1 LFDKEIIYSLILHT
15 GKSLI
20 KEIIMH
26 RPLGIT
32 VSRHIMD
39 LQRMHPEATGDLSG
53 LLNALIV
60 AAKTISAE
68 VNMAGLA
75 DVLGMSGKTNIQGEE
90 VQKLDEFANNTIKRR
105 MARCGY
111 ICVMTSEEEEG
122 IISVEKGYEGKYT
135 LAFDPLD
142 GSSNIDVNVS
152 IGTIFS
158 IHRSISD
165 SERHPLGRR
174 STDAGENL
182 QNGQGLPGS
191 EKDILQI
198 GRDQVAAGYIIY
210 GSSTMLVFTTGEG
223 VHGFTLDPSVGEF
236 YLSHPD
242 IKIPAK
248 SKYFSVNEG
257 NYTYWDE
264 NMRRYI
270 DYLKEQDNASGRPY
284 SSRYIGSLVA
294 DFHRNLISGGIFLY
308 PRDNKDPAKPSGKL
322 RLLYEAAPLAYII
335 EQAGGRA
342 ITGDGRDIME
352 IEPEEL
358 HQRVPLIIGCRYDID
373 EAEDFLNGKR

>member
-1 LFDKEIIYSLILHT
+1 MY
-15 GKSLI
+15 
-20 KEIIMH
+20 
-26 RPLGIT
+26 RPLGMT

-53 LLNALIV
+53 LLNELIV

-111 ICVMTSEEEEG
+111 VCVMTSEEEEG
-122 IISVEKGYEGKYT
+122 IIPVKEGYEGKYT

-158 IHRSISD
+158 IHRRKSD
-165 SERHPLGRR
+165 DGKSPFGRR
-174 STDAGENL
+174 NTDIEEEWHPAEGK
-182 QNGQGLPGS
+182 PGS
-191 EKDILQI
+191 ALDILQK
-198 GRDQVAAGYIIY
+198 GCYQVAAGYIIY

-236 YLSHPD
+236 YLSHPE
-242 IKIPAK
+242 IRIPLR

-257 NYTYWDE
+257 NYSYWND

-270 DYLKEQDNASGRPY
+270 NYLKEQDKENGRPY

-294 DFHRNLISGGIFLY
+294 DFHRNLITGGIFLY
-308 PRDNKDPAKPSGKL
+308 PKDNKDPAKPSGKL
-322 RLLYEAAPLAYII
+322 RLLYEAAPLAYIV

-342 ITGDGRDIME
+342 ITGDGREIME

-358 HQRVPLIIGCRYDID
+358 HQRVPLIIGSRYDID
-373 EAEDFLNGKR
+373 EAEAFLDGRK

>member
-1 LFDKEIIYSLILHT
+1 
-15 GKSLI
+15 
-20 KEIIMH
+20 MH

-53 LLNALIV
+53 LLSELIV

-75 DVLGMSGKTNIQGEE
+75 DVLGQSGKTNIQGEE
-90 VQKLDEFANNTIKRR
+90 VQKLDEFCNNTIKRR

-111 ICVMTSEEEEG
+111 VCIMTSEEEDDV
-122 IISVEKGYEGKYT
+122 IPVEPGCEGKYT

-158 IHRSISD
+158 IHRRLPLQEKHD
-165 SERHPLGRR
+165 STRPGAEKDLLQKGRR
-174 STDAGENL
+174 
-182 QNGQGLPGS
+182 
-191 EKDILQI
+191 
-198 GRDQVAAGYIIY
+198 QVAAGYIIY

-236 YLSHPD
+236 FLSHPD
-242 IKIPAK
+242 IIIPEK

-257 NYTYWDE
+257 NYYYWSPE
-264 NMRRYI
+264 MQRYI
-270 DYLKEQDNASGRPY
+270 NYLKEKDKDSGRPY

-308 PRDNKDPAKPSGKL
+308 PRDNKNPSQTSGKL
-322 RLLYEAAPLAYII
+322 RLLYEAAPMAFIV

-342 ITGDGRDIME
+342 IIDDGIDILD
-352 IEPEEL
+352 IQPESL
-358 HQRVPLIIGCRYDID
+358 HQRVPLIIGSRFDVD
-373 EAEDFLNGKR
+373 MAQKFLAGDR

>member
-1 LFDKEIIYSLILHT
+1 MY
-15 GKSLI
+15 
-20 KEIIMH
+20 

-53 LLNALIV
+53 LLNELIV

-122 IISVEKGYEGKYT
+122 IITVKEGYEGKYT

-158 IHRSISD
+158 IHRRKSD
-165 SERHPLGRR
+165 QGNPPIGRR
-174 STDAGENL
+174 STDKLEEWHPAEGN
-182 QNGQGLPGS
+182 PGS
-191 EKDILQI
+191 AEDLLQK
-198 GRDQVAAGYIIY
+198 GSYQVAAGYIIY

-236 YLSHPD
+236 YLSHPE
-242 IKIPAK
+242 IRIPER
-248 SKYFSVNEG
+248 SRYFSVNEG
-257 NYTYWDE
+257 NYSYWDD
-264 NMRRYI
+264 NMCRYI
-270 DYLKEQDNASGRPY
+270 NYLKEQDKESSRPY

-294 DFHRNLISGGIFLY
+294 DFHRNIITGGIFLY
-308 PRDNKDPAKPSGKL
+308 PKDSKNPDKPSGKL
-322 RLLYEAAPLAYII
+322 RLLYEAAPLAFIV

-352 IEPEEL
+352 IEPEDL
-358 HQRVPLIIGCRYDID
+358 HQRVPLIIGSKNDID
-373 EAEDFLNGKR
+373 EAEAFLDGRK

>member
-1 LFDKEIIYSLILHT
+1 
-15 GKSLI
+15 
-20 KEIIMH
+20 M

-32 VSRHIMD
+32 VNRHIAD
-39 LQRMHPEATGDLSG
+39 FQYLHPEATGELSG
-53 LLNALIV
+53 LLNELIV

-75 DVLGMSGKTNIQGEE
+75 DILGMSGKTNIQGEQ
-90 VQKLDEFANNTIKRR
+90 VQKLDEFCNNTIKRR

-111 ICVMTSEEEEG
+111 LCIMTSEEEDG
-122 IISVEKGYEGKYT
+122 VIPVEKGHEGKYT

-158 IHRSISD
+158 IHRRRDASVL
-165 SERHPLGRR
+165 EYGRR
-174 STDAGENL
+174 STDKEQAKKLYSDQARQGTLADLL
-182 QNGQGLPGS
+182 Q
-191 EKDILQI
+191 K

-236 YLSHPD
+236 YLSHPE
-242 IKIPAK
+242 IRTREK

-257 NYTYWDE
+257 NYFYWSD

-270 DYLKEQDNASGRPY
+270 DFLKEKDKASGRPY
-284 SSRYIGSLVA
+284 SARYIGSLVA

-308 PRDNKDPAKPSGKL
+308 PRDSKNPDKPTGKL
-322 RLLYEAAPLAYII
+322 RLLYEAAPMAFII

-342 ITGDGRDIME
+342 ITDDGVNILD
-352 IEPEEL
+352 IEPMEL
-358 HQRVPLIIGCRYDID
+358 HQRVPLIIGSKQDVD
-373 EAEDFLNGKR
+373 TAQAFLNGSR

>member
-1 LFDKEIIYSLILHT
+1 
-15 GKSLI
+15 
-20 KEIIMH
+20 MH

-53 LLNALIV
+53 LLNELIV

-111 ICVMTSEEEEG
+111 LCVMTSEEEEG
-122 IISVEKGYEGKYT
+122 TIPVQEGYEGKYT

-158 IHRSISD
+158 IHRRKSD
-165 SERHPLGRR
+165 QGRPPFGRR
-174 STDAGENL
+174 STDTEDEWKPALGK
-182 QNGQGLPGS
+182 QGTA
-191 EKDILQI
+191 EDILQP

-210 GSSTMLVFTTGEG
+210 GSSTMLVFTTGDG
-223 VHGFTLDPSVGEF
+223 VSGFTLDPSVGEF
-236 YLSHPD
+236 YLSHPE
-242 IKIPAK
+242 IEI
-248 SKYFSVNEG
+248 SERSRYFSVNEG
-257 NYTYWDE
+257 NYSYWDE

-270 DYLKEQDNASGRPY
+270 DHLKIQDKESGRPY

-294 DFHRNLISGGIFLY
+294 DFHRNLITGGIFLY
-308 PRDNKDPAKPSGKL
+308 PKDNKDPAKPSGKL
-322 RLLYEAAPLAYII
+322 RLLYEAAPLAFIV

-342 ITGDGRDIME
+342 ITGDGRDIMD

-358 HQRVPLIIGCRYDID
+358 HQRVPLIIGSRNDID
-373 EAEDFLNGKR
+373 EAEAFLAGRK